1 MPVNSSSFPSAGTDL
16 SVVAKRLNEI
26 YSPAVVN
33 WHVSYDHAIEVG
45 KVNEEDFKVEGTSML
60 SKYTPDMNKVIRKY
74 KRERPTDDN
83 TMYLFFLNIPD
94 LGSNRKGFMPLA
106 GNYGFIFNF
115 GTDLEL
121 LAHELAHGAFN
132 LRHTFSDKAQYFFQP
147 NQTANLLDYAGGT
160 ELWKYQWDLIHNPE
174 SILFSWSQD
183 ESEGALKG
191 RNDYDKVINVIEML
205 RCGYNSDRKVKFQND
220 VISWF
225 KESATVSDFDGLYDD
240 NTYKYIYVQLSDDD
254 ELIEYPS
261 NLELMEPDNVFNSL
275 LNFVRGEALKLDF
288 GGLFILVDK
297 ENAENLLSYLT
308 PSSQEYAI
316 QQRQFVTS
324 IKDLFDKG
332 QYTRQRVLDIL
343 RTSPQCLYES
353 LTKEQRVVLL
363 SLINNNS
370 NIPESVENIVIDII
384 RTTPEDQIEYLFN
397 NLYSTGLLAYFDRVM
412 NNVGSSND
420 NYTRFIYELLKL
432 YLARFSDNL
441 DCFEAT
447 PWGQLNVD
455 NQVRSIGNFDY
466 VYETPFYWWQKGCKV
481 PTWRYGTR
489 GVFIS
494 DHNTCGYFNK
504 ENVEIDPFEP
514 VVIYFEEDLSFY
526 ELPPELESRIV
537 SMPAFVL
544 PWLRNEASNK
554 EAMRMA
560 GNAVTIVES
569 FTPLGA
575 TGKVAS
581 GLRGVLIKA
590 FVYINKVDATI
601 NVLLTNEAIKE
612 SINRIGDGKGAEF
625 IKIHE
630 NISIGLNLASPTI
643 QGLLGRKSVGDIFA
657 DYVSLGN
664 AWAVIGR
671 SNEIK
676 SILTQKEIESI
687 TMDINSILEILE
699 YEDIVE

>member
-1 MPVNSSSFPSAGTDL
+1 
-16 SVVAKRLNEI
+16 
-26 YSPAVVN
+26 
-33 WHVSYDHAIEVG
+33 
-45 KVNEEDFKVEGTSML
+45 
-60 SKYTPDMNKVIRKY
+60 
-74 KRERPTDDN
+74 
-83 TMYLFFLNIPD
+83 
-94 LGSNRKGFMPLA
+94 
-106 GNYGFIFNF
+106 
-115 GTDLEL
+115 
-121 LAHELAHGAFN
+121 
-132 LRHTFSDKAQYFFQP
+132 
-147 NQTANLLDYAGGT
+147 
-160 ELWKYQWDLIHNPE
+160 
-174 SILFSWSQD
+174 
-183 ESEGALKG
+183 
-191 RNDYDKVINVIEML
+191 ML
-205 RCGYNSDRKVKFQND
+205 RCGYISDRKVKFQKD

-240 NTYKYIYVQLSDDD
+240 NTYKYIYVQLSEDD
-254 ELIEYPS
+254 ELIEYP
-261 NLELMEPDNVFNSL
+261 LELKVEEPGNILTPF
-275 LNFVRGEALKLDF
+275 LNWTRGEALKLDF

-297 ENAENLLSYLT
+297 DNAENLLSYLT

-316 QQRQFVTS
+316 QQRQFVSS

-363 SLINNNS
+363 SLINTNS

-384 RTTPEDQIEYLFN
+384 RTTPEDQIEYFFN

-412 NNVGSSND
+412 NNIGSSND

-455 NQVRSIGNFDY
+455 NQVRSIGNLNN

-560 GNAVTIVES
+560 GNAVTIIES
-569 FTPLGA
+569 FPSIGA
-575 TGKVAS
+575 TGKLAS
-581 GLRGVLIKA
+581 GLRGILIKA

-612 SINRIGDGKGAEF
+612 SISKIGDGKGKEF
-625 IKIHE
+625 LE
-630 NISIGLNLASPTI
+630 VYEDISSWLSIATPTV
-643 QGLLGRKSVGDIFA
+643 QGLLAKKAIKDIAF
-657 DYVSLGN
+657 DYVYLGN
-664 AWAVIGR
+664 AW
-671 SNEIK
+671 ELIK
-676 SILTQKEIESI
+676 VAPEVKSSLSQKEIESI
-687 TMDINSILEILE
+687 SMDIKSIIEILE
-699 YEDIVE
+699 HEDIVE

>member
-1 MPVNSSSFPSAGTDL
+1 
-16 SVVAKRLNEI
+16 LN
-26 YSPAVVN
+26 
-33 WHVSYDHAIEVG
+33 
-45 KVNEEDFKVEGTSML
+45 
-60 SKYTPDMNKVIRKY
+60 
-74 KRERPTDDN
+74 
-83 TMYLFFLNIPD
+83 
-94 LGSNRKGFMPLA
+94 
-106 GNYGFIFNF
+106 
-115 GTDLEL
+115 
-121 LAHELAHGAFN
+121 
-132 LRHTFSDKAQYFFQP
+132 
-147 NQTANLLDYAGGT
+147 
-160 ELWKYQWDLIHNPE
+160 
-174 SILFSWSQD
+174 
-183 ESEGALKG
+183 
-191 RNDYDKVINVIEML
+191 
-205 RCGYNSDRKVKFQND
+205 
-220 VISWF
+220 
-225 KESATVSDFDGLYDD
+225 
-240 NTYKYIYVQLSDDD
+240 
-254 ELIEYPS
+254 
-261 NLELMEPDNVFNSL
+261 
-275 LNFVRGEALKLDF
+275 
-288 GGLFILVDK
+288 
-297 ENAENLLSYLT
+297 
-308 PSSQEYAI
+308 
-316 QQRQFVTS
+316 
-324 IKDLFDKG
+324 
-332 QYTRQRVLDIL
+332 
-343 RTSPQCLYES
+343 
-353 LTKEQRVVLL
+353 
-363 SLINNNS
+363 
-370 NIPESVENIVIDII
+370 
-384 RTTPEDQIEYLFN
+384 
-397 NLYSTGLLAYFDRVM
+397 
-412 NNVGSSND
+412 
-420 NYTRFIYELLKL
+420 
-432 YLARFSDNL
+432 
-441 DCFEAT
+441 CFEAT
-447 PWGQLNVD
+447 PWGQLYVD
-455 NQVRSIGNFDY
+455 NQVRSVGSFNYI
-466 VYETPFYWWQKGCKV
+466 YETPYYWWRKGCKV
-481 PTWRYGTR
+481 PTWRYGNR

-526 ELPPELESRIV
+526 ELPSEQESRIV